1 MCEAH
6 NRVNRDLGKE
16 EFRCDMKE
24 LDVRWCVVHSSRMP
38 THRRKALTCAPS
50 LSRHVLSGAMVANGA
65 ATVLADGTCVLE
77 SGALRFLR

>member
-38 THRRKALTCAPS
+38 THRRPALT
-50 LSRHVLSGAMVANGA
+50 
-65 ATVLADGTCVLE
+65 
-77 SGALRFLR
+77 

>member
-16 EFRCDMKE
+16 EFRCDMKK

-38 THRRKALTCAPS
+38 TQRRVALTFGRP
-50 LSRHVLSGAMVANGA
+50 LSS
-65 ATVLADGTCVLE
+65 C
-77 SGALRFLR
+77 ALRRDGGERCGDGVG